1 MRSLVTVLGM
11 PQNRFASIHV
21 VGSNGK
27 SSTARTAAALLEA
40 QGVASGAYLS
50 PHVERWNERILI
62 HGDEI
67 SDEALAT
74 AVGRVAEAVE
84 TVDRTLEEGD
94 SVTQFEVVT
103 AAAFVA
109 FAAAGVEVA
118 VIEAGL
124 GGRLD
129 ATNVIPSSVVAL
141 PSISL
146 EHTDLLGT
154 TEEQIAA
161 EKLAV
166 LRDHSALV
174 IGPVSAE
181 VEVLAAAAAA
191 RRTAR
196 LEHAGDN
203 VAVAVA
209 AVRCLSHDLDEDLV
223 NEVVGGLRVPGV
235 LERVDGD
242 PPMLLDV
249 AHNPGGARWL
259 AAALK
264 SRGARRSVVACVA
277 LLEDKDVVGF
287 AEALAPALM
296 AVVCTELPP
305 ERLRGVG
312 RPGARSA
319 SASRLVETFTRA
331 GVVKVEAQS
340 QPEAA
345 IERARALALDA
356 GGVALVS
363 GTHYLL
369 PYAWTERHGQN
380 SSR

>member
-27 SSTARTAAALLEA
+27 SSTTRAAAALLDA
-40 QGVASGAYLS
+40 HGVASGAYLS
-50 PHVERWNERILI
+50 PHVERWTERILI
-62 HGDEI
+62 GGGEI
-67 SDEALAT
+67 SDEVFAT
-74 AVGRVAEAVE
+74 AIGRVAEAVE

-109 FAAAGVEVA
+109 FAGAGVDVA

-129 ATNVIPSSVVAL
+129 ATNVIPSGVVAM

-181 VEVLAAAAAA
+181 VEALAVAVAAEH
-191 RRTAR
+191 TAR
-196 LEHAGDN
+196 LEHAADN
-203 VAVAVA
+203 LAVAVA
-209 AVRCLSHDLDEDLV
+209 AVRCLGHQLDDDLV
-223 NEVVGGLRVPGV
+223 EQVLGGLRIPGV

-259 AAALK
+259 ASALQ
-264 SRGARRSVVACVA
+264 SQSAGRPVVACLA
-277 LLEDKDVVGF
+277 LLEDKDVTGF
-287 AEALAPALM
+287 AEALAPALS
-296 AVVCTELPP
+296 AVICTELPP
-305 ERLRGVG
+305 ERLAGVG
-312 RPGARSA
+312 RPGARTAAA
-319 SASRLVETFTRA
+319 SHLAAVFTRA
-331 GVVKVEAQS
+331 GMGRVEAQPE
-340 QPEAA
+340 PEAA
-345 IERARALALDA
+345 IERARELALEA

-369 PYAWTERHGQN
+369 PYVWTERHGQN